1 MMLEQLKHN
10 SSSFLTLTYDQEH
23 LPNGA
28 TLVPK
33 HAQDWL
39 KRLRK
44 LTSLKLRYFL
54 VGEYG
59 DDTQRPHYHA
69 ALFGMGPEY
78 SEIVRQTWGRGHIML
93 GDLTKDSAQYI
104 AGYVTKKMTDK
115 ADPRLKGR
123 HPEFARMSLRPGIG
137 ALAIEDI
144 ALVLTTD
151 HGCDEILNTGDVPQV
166 LMHGSKR
173 WPLGR
178 YLRKKL
184 REHLG
189 FPETGGQ
196 EDKIKVWSMQMH
208 QLLENLKGSEA
219 WPKNPQFRRDA
230 VKKLLLEFNKQRVLN
245 MESKNKIFTK
255 KGQL

>member
-1 MMLEQLKHN
+1 
-10 SSSFLTLTYDQEH
+10 
-23 LPNGA
+23 
-28 TLVPK
+28 
-33 HAQDWL
+33 
-39 KRLRK
+39 
-44 LTSLKLRYFL
+44 
-54 VGEYG
+54 
-59 DDTQRPHYHA
+59 
-69 ALFGMGPEY
+69 
-78 SEIVRQTWGRGHIML
+78 ML